1 MKILFFLKSRIT
13 EAMREYFV
21 LCFQKDSG
29 QRLSP
34 KHLEARRHRLVLL
47 GKHITLS
54 HGHCMNAVL
63 HERMPALR
71 LLCAIC
77 NGNRTHSQCVS
88 PGKKKT
94 PSQPV
99 HGRNQHCTDVG
110 RKGVQVMG
118 GLRVGSS
125 KSCVAHLSYMMI

>member
-88 PGKKKT
+88 PGKKKLHH
-94 PSQPV
+94 SLF
-99 HGRNQHCTDVG
+99 
-110 RKGVQVMG
+110 MG
-118 GLRVGSS
+118 ETSTAQMWEKRASRSWEGSG
-125 KSCVAHLSYMMI
+125 